1 MVLKIAALLKGFCL
15 DRLDGG
21 MLAFMAEETISLRWT
36 PKIKAMSRFSLGGT
50 TSPKRCR
57 AEKTKVLIQMCFSG
71 QTVEVG
77 PDKEK
82 EAPRCLK

>member
-1 MVLKIAALLKGFCL
+1 
-15 DRLDGG
+15 
-21 MLAFMAEETISLRWT
+21 MAEETISLRWT

-57 AEKTKVLIQMCFSG
+57 AKKTKVLIQMCFSG

-77 PDKEK
+77 SGSRSRSRRVGELRNMRLTGTHAKIRF
-82 EAPRCLK
+82 AQSR